1 MLPNIRRSDHGAV
14 VMTPKQRSTDRGE
27 DVTVV
32 VRSQDA
38 NGRALLCLALKETDW
53 TPLYH
58 MDTCVEMTEAFYNTV
73 IGLLDYHLP
82 LLTVK
87 RHTTDK
93 PWVTDQ
99 FRHLIRCRQH
109 ALKTGQTARYRA
121 YRNRV
126 QRMLNTLRR
135 KYYARKMEGLRV
147 STPRSWWRSVKQVT
161 GQTSNNSQPLI
172 GLANQLHDGDV
183 QALADRV
190 NRFFQGVAA
199 DLNPL
204 DDNSTPLPP
213 PDVVPDEF
221 VISLEDVEH
230 KLSQINVHK
239 APGPDSL
246 PNWLLRDSASH
257 LAGPVCAIYNASVHE
272 GYVPF
277 RWKEANVVPAPKVQ
291 PPRDVEADLCHDTI
305 RDAILTCAR
314 KPT

>member
-1 MLPNIRRSDHGAV
+1 
-14 VMTPKQRSTDRGE
+14 
-27 DVTVV
+27 
-32 VRSQDA
+32 
-38 NGRALLCLALKETDW
+38 
-53 TPLYH
+53 

-161 GQTSNNSQPLI
+161 ARHQTTVS
-172 GLANQLHDGDV
+172 
-183 QALADRV
+183 R
-190 NRFFQGVAA
+190 
-199 DLNPL
+199 
-204 DDNSTPLPP
+204 
-213 PDVVPDEF
+213 
-221 VISLEDVEH
+221 
-230 KLSQINVHK
+230 
-239 APGPDSL
+239 
-246 PNWLLRDSASH
+246 
-257 LAGPVCAIYNASVHE
+257 
-272 GYVPF
+272 
-277 RWKEANVVPAPKVQ
+277 
-291 PPRDVEADLCHDTI
+291 
-305 RDAILTCAR
+305 
-314 KPT
+314 

>member
-1 MLPNIRRSDHGAV
+1 
-14 VMTPKQRSTDRGE
+14 
-27 DVTVV
+27 
-32 VRSQDA
+32 
-38 NGRALLCLALKETDW
+38 
-53 TPLYH
+53 
-58 MDTCVEMTEAFYNTV
+58 MTEAFYNTV
-73 IGLLDYHLP
+73 IGLLDYHLL

-147 STPRSWWRSVKQVT
+147 SIPRSWWRSVKQVT

-221 VISLEDVEH
+221 VISLEDVER
-230 KLSQINVHK
+230 KLSHINVHK

-257 LAGPVCAIYNASVHE
+257 LAGPVCAICNASVHE

-277 RWKEANVVPAPKVQ
+277 RWKEANVVPVPKVQ
-291 PPRDVEADLCHDTI
+291 PPRAAEADLCPISLT
-305 RDAILTCAR
+305 ATLAKLLESFVGSWILEHVGGSLDDRQYGAL
-314 KPT
+314 